1 MTSMDKQTFFVL
13 LDVAGQLP
21 SRIDENLAKA
31 EVEFDAGRVVTGVAY
46 TRAAHAVTAQLGIA
60 LSKLEAWG
68 NTTLQGADMDVK
80 KTEASPDFSPS
91 GYPLV
96 YAIDRNGHRLPNPR
110 VYFDAQTFANDAE
123 VATYKVEVV
132 KSLEARLREQ
142 ADAEAQLTV
151 LKPGQLD
158 IRSLNADDLRY
169 FNRFSLE
176 LQNVVGPLKDVHD
189 FFNWWA
195 YGSSPL
201 ASIPATAGLLD
212 TRANVFD
219 FSAYQGPLKAYMPK

>member
-1 MTSMDKQTFFVL
+1 MTPMDKQTFFVL

-21 SRIDENLAKA
+21 SRIDENLGKA
-31 EVEFDAGRVVTGVAY
+31 EAEFDAGRVVTGVAY

-68 NTTLQGADMDVK
+68 KNNLQGETMNAQN
-80 KTEASPDFSPS
+80 TPEFSPE
-91 GYPLV
+91 GYTYV
-96 YAIDRNGHRLPNPR
+96 YAVDGNGQKLPNPR
-110 VYFDAQTFANDAE
+110 VFYDGQTFANGAD
-123 VATYKVEVV
+123 VAAYKVAVA
-132 KSLEARLREQ
+132 KSMADRLREQ
-142 ADAEAQLTV
+142 ADVEAQLTL
-151 LKPGQLD
+151 LKPNQLD

-176 LQNVVGPLKDVHD
+176 LQNAVGPLKDVHD

-201 ASIPATAGLLD
+201 ASIPATQALLS
-212 TRANVFD
+212 TRAAPFD
-219 FSAYQGPLKAYMPK
+219 FSKYEGPLKAYMPK